1 MKALLLIIVLA
12 LLVVV
17 PYVLAIHRS
26 KRANYTRPPTFSAV
40 GAGAT
45 WHSGKWWPF
54 WVSGPLVR
62 LDVYDWGVRIGGPDS
77 KWLGWIAP
85 TVELAWPELAFAE
98 RRPTGLRLV
107 QADDQKRNVL
117 FNGHRD
123 ELIDALSKFPVE
135 LR

>member
-1 MKALLLIIVLA
+1 MKAVLLIVVLC

-17 PYVLAIHRS
+17 PYVLSLHPS
-26 KRANYTRPPTFSAV
+26 SLANYTLAPQFS
-40 GAGAT
+40 AT
-45 WHSGKWWPF
+45 WHSGRWWPF

-62 LDVYDWGVRIGGPDS
+62 LDVYDWGVRIGGPES

-85 TVELAWPELAFAE
+85 RVELAWPELAYAE

-107 QADDQKRNVL
+107 RADDQKRNVL

-123 ELIDALSKFPVE
+123 ELIECLSRFPVD